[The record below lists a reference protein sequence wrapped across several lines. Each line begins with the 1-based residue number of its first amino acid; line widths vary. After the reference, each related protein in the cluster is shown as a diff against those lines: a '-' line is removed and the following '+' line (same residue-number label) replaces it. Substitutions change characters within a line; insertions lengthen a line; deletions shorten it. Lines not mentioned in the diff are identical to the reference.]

1 MSGKS
6 EGRVD
11 ECSQIACILGDH
23 QLEHKLRLR
32 RRSTRVY
39 GTTEF
44 SEIASEICMS
54 RIRNLR
60 KNGECPEQKRLS

>member
-1 MSGKS
+1 MTGKS
-6 EGRVD
+6 EGRED
-11 ECSQIACILGDH
+11 ECSRIACVLGDH

-32 RRSTRVY
+32 RSTRVS
-39 GTTEF
+39 GTTED
-44 SEIASEICMS
+44 SEIASEISMS